1 MLFIRFVSECS
12 RMSLARRGEGGWSRG
27 SVLLVRP
34 PKFCLLWRALL
45 PIFFTTNLPSSLPF
59 FLPSHFPQTH
69 FRLRGILVSTPATFV
84 FTMSKIF
91 AKYLVKAIPK
101 NVFSMLIFSDE
112 NEGSSSW
119 RVQNAQSRSA
129 RLYYWLPF
137 PQLSKWRTPLFN
149 CFFLNSV
156 VFCFPQKVKRL
167 DYINFFSKNFSSQ
180 NVYSNEKKRKL
191 HGQNYSLWHRRTV
204 RVPVVSFSFALFFLN
219 ISEVVKKCL
228 EYWKKL
234 YC

>member
-1 MLFIRFVSECS
+1 MFTLTC
-12 RMSLARRGEGGWSRG
+12 
-27 SVLLVRP
+27 P
-34 PKFCLLWRALL
+34 PPDL
-45 PIFFTTNLPSSLPF
+45 FTTNLPSSLPF

-69 FRLRGILVSTPATFV
+69 FRLRGILVSTPATFF
-84 FTMSKIF
+84 FTFSKIC
-91 AKYLVKAIPK
+91 AKYLLKAIAK
-101 NVFSMLIFSDE
+101 RMNSTFIFSDE

-119 RVQNAQSRSA
+119 RIQNTQSRSA

-180 NVYSNEKKRKL
+180 IVYSKEKKRRL
-191 HGQNYSLWHRRTV
+191 HGQNYLYG
-204 RVPVVSFSFALFFLN
+204 
-219 ISEVVKKCL
+219 I
-228 EYWKKL
+228 YKL
-234 YC
+234 SVYR

>member
-1 MLFIRFVSECS
+1 MLFIRFASECS

-34 PKFCLLWRALL
+34 PKFVWLWRALL

-69 FRLRGILVSTPATFV
+69 FRLRGILVSTPATFF
-84 FTMSKIF
+84 FTFSKLC
-91 AKYLVKAIPK
+91 AKYLVKAISK
-101 NVFSMLIFSDE
+101 NVHSTFIFSDE

-119 RVQNAQSRSA
+119 RVQNTQKWSA
-129 RLYYWLPF
+129 ILYYWLPF

-149 CFFLNSV
+149 CFFLNYV

-167 DYINFFSKNFSSQ
+167 DYINIFSKNFSFQ
-180 NVYSNEKKRKL
+180 NVYSKEKNRRL
-191 HGQNYSLWHRRTV
+191 HGQNYLHD
-204 RVPVVSFSFALFFLN
+204 
-219 ISEVVKKCL
+219 IG
-228 EYWKKL
+228 KL
-234 YC
+234 SMYR